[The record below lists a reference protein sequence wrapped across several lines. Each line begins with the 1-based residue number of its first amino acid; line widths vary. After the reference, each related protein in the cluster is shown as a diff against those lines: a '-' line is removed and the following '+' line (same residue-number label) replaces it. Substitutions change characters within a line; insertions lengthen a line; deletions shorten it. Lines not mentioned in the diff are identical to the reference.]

1 MKGDTALAEG
11 IFIHFTFKNP
21 HPDKS
26 GSSFQKGAQ
35 NIYSQITKH
44 EKIIQNNNLNLHIHL
59 TFNHIFS
66 HFQIRSMRNGKSKNL
81 L

>member
-21 HPDKS
+21 QS
-26 GSSFQKGAQ
+26 LRTSSFQKGAQ

-44 EKIIQNNNLNLHIHL
+44 EKIHKNYNLNNHIYS
-59 TFNHIFS
+59 TFNHLFPR
-66 HFQIRSMRNGKSKNL
+66 F
-81 L
+81 

>member
-21 HPDKS
+21 QS
-26 GSSFQKGAQ
+26 LRTSSFQKGAQ

-44 EKIIQNNNLNLHIHL
+44 EKITKNHNMNHHLYSTSNHFFSCIQI
-59 TFNHIFS
+59 
-66 HFQIRSMRNGKSKNL
+66 
-81 L
+81 